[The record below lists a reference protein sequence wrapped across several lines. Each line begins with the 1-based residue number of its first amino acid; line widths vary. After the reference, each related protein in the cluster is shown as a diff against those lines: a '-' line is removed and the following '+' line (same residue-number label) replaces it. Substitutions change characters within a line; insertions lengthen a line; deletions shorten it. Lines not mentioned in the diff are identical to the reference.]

1 LNPFLLAIYAIL
13 AIIDDETRIAKMP
26 AGESATARVR
36 EWVQNHIVQPAR
48 ARGDRLITVT
58 AGEVHNQLGLT
69 NRVPV
74 VCQALRSKRF
84 LEANHLVLKDV
95 TGPPSGLSTTVKFT
109 YEIVSGD
116 SGAKGRHP
124 LWDLLGIGKTVFRE
138 LGGGENFIKSER
150 AKLLAPVEAQGV
162 FPGENSPRSGSQRL
176 GLAVRRFRGSKR
188 GRSAKSSR

>member
-1 LNPFLLAIYAIL
+1 
-13 AIIDDETRIAKMP
+13 MP
-26 AGESATARVR
+26 STNESPTVRVR
-36 EWVQNHIVQPAR
+36 EWVQDHIVRPAK

-74 VCQALRSKRF
+74 VCQALKSKRF

-109 YEIVSGD
+109 YEIVSSD
-116 SGAKGRHP
+116 TDEAAKKPNP
-124 LWDLLGIGKTVFRE
+124 LWDLLGIGKAVFEE

-150 AKLLAPVEAQGV
+150 AKLLADDAPSV
-162 FPGENSPRSGSQRL
+162 FPTGNSPRSGGQGSRMAAESL
-176 GLAVRRFRGSKR
+176 RRSKR
-188 GRSAKSSR
+188 GYSAK

>member
-1 LNPFLLAIYAIL
+1 
-13 AIIDDETRIAKMP
+13 MP
-26 AGESATARVR
+26 ASGSATVRVR
-36 EWVQNHIVQPAR
+36 EWVQNHIVKPAR
-48 ARGDRLITVT
+48 ARGDRMITVT

-84 LEANHLVLKDV
+84 LEANRLVLKNV

-116 SGAKGRHP
+116 TAAKGRHP
-124 LWDLLGIGKTVFRE
+124 LWDLLGIGKMVFKE

-150 AKLLAPVEAQGV
+150 AKLLAAAEAPGV
-162 FPGENSPRSGSQRL
+162 LPTQYSPRSGGRGSRM
-176 GLAVRRFRGSKR
+176 AVKSFRRSKR
-188 GRSAKSSR
+188 GHSAK

>member
-1 LNPFLLAIYAIL
+1 
-13 AIIDDETRIAKMP
+13 MP
-26 AGESATARVR
+26 SARESPTVRVR
-36 EWVQNHIVQPAR
+36 EWVQNHIVQPAK

-74 VCQALRSKRF
+74 VCQALKSKRF

-109 YEIVSGD
+109 YEIVSND
-116 SGAKGRHP
+116 IDEAPKKPHP

-138 LGGGENFIKSER
+138 LGGGESFIKSER
-150 AKLLAPVEAQGV
+150 AKLLAAVEEPDA
-162 FPGENSPRSGSQRL
+162 FATENAPRSGGQRPPMAAK
-176 GLAVRRFRGSKR
+176 GFRRSKR
-188 GRSAKSSR
+188 GHAAK